1 METIVRKI
9 RHLLPAALLSVLLSS
24 CTEEL
29 LFEEHPRVQE
39 GLPAQVTL
47 GFRSEKNRIVTRAA
61 QDESYENHVNNL
73 YVFIF
78 NPDGEVHYQGFYTD
92 NDITYDTNAGR
103 SKGQVSFSTT
113 SLNNVQIVCI
123 ANLSTESVNSNYEVT
138 QEEMKKITSLDEL
151 EAYIMTLDEQTV
163 ERSTQFM
170 MTGFAYDDNDSD
182 QTNTVINIPGTE
194 SGTASL
200 ECTLRPERTDAKVEF
215 VVKTEIPNEHR
226 QGQEQWESLDFR
238 PRSWRVMKVPA
249 QSLLLPKETDDAD
262 GEGCTYFDTDEMPFE
277 IEARDANYLLDSC
290 AFVFYMPENRKT
302 PAQTIS
308 GDGLTDTQRYALREE
323 RNHTTGGSF
332 PDKPGQQFENGD
344 FTYAPAN
351 ATYVEM
357 SGTLSYK
364 VGNSTVNADVTFTVH
379 LGYAD
384 GNPNDYDTERNTYY
398 TYHVTLRGVDDIVV
412 EVSSDQEENERR
424 PGYEGNVIFSQEG
437 LHELDAHYDR
447 VLITI
452 DRSQVGDMTWGVQ
465 TPFDKAIYAGNF
477 CETDTPEQNGIH
489 DYRWVKFAINEDYGE
504 ETGQYYVK
512 YPGDQNYKGGEDKQ
526 SGYEGH
532 SSYPNAR
539 LLDAHQLLQ
548 RLKQEYREG
557 KTTGT
562 VAVTAFIDE
571 YVYVREP
578 SDQNTNAT
586 PLLSEWRRYVEA
598 EDRLLYFINGAN
610 SQYSPDGASSVV
622 EAIQTFK
629 QKSIRTVYNV
639 KKSESEL
646 PTAWG
651 LESRM
656 EGVRWAPGNVRLGTS
671 SSNGRLNTIRCLLGE
686 DYASNNS
693 TLLWTDVLKTSEP
706 YELNKYQ
713 DALHAVLMRNRDL
726 NGDNIVQP
734 NEIRW
739 YLAAIDQL
747 VDLYIGEYALD
758 NASHLYP
765 TNAADRENQ
774 TYWHY
779 TSSSADGND
788 PWVLWAEECAALGNY
803 DGSSDKV
810 GGKYAYRCIRN
821 LGVGL
826 DDPETEP
833 TPLIPDVTA
842 AESDG
847 TYVIDCTNLSEK
859 ARRLS
864 REVSKLPAHNDEQ
877 PSNRPY
883 GKFRV
888 AANDADYPTPKID
901 VNALNRWNWEDDH
914 DWVWYQ
920 TASITPSG
928 YRVPNLREL
937 LIMGTRLPKDAW
949 RTYTGKWGWP
959 VTIYTHSSKAMYMTY
974 TSFSRGSYGTGNS
987 SISGKNGGFRFN
999 AEDGSI
1005 GATGSKADGG
1015 YVRGVRDEQ

>member
-1 METIVRKI
+1 
-9 RHLLPAALLSVLLSS
+9 
-24 CTEEL
+24 
-29 LFEEHPRVQE
+29 
-39 GLPAQVTL
+39 
-47 GFRSEKNRIVTRAA
+47 
-61 QDESYENHVNNL
+61 
-73 YVFIF
+73 
-78 NPDGEVHYQGFYTD
+78 
-92 NDITYDTNAGR
+92 
-103 SKGQVSFSTT
+103 
-113 SLNNVQIVCI
+113 
-123 ANLSTESVNSNYEVT
+123 
-138 QEEMKKITSLDEL
+138 
-151 EAYIMTLDEQTV
+151 
-163 ERSTQFM
+163 
-170 MTGFAYDDNDSD
+170 
-182 QTNTVINIPGTE
+182 
-194 SGTASL
+194 
-200 ECTLRPERTDAKVEF
+200 
-215 VVKTEIPNEHR
+215 
-226 QGQEQWESLDFR
+226 
-238 PRSWRVMKVPA
+238 
-249 QSLLLPKETDDAD
+249 
-262 GEGCTYFDTDEMPFE
+262 
-277 IEARDANYLLDSC
+277 
-290 AFVFYMPENRKT
+290 MPENRKT

-671 SSNGRLNTIRCLLGE
+671 SSNGRLNTIRCLLG
-686 DYASNNS
+686 
-693 TLLWTDVLKTSEP
+693 
-706 YELNKYQ
+706 
-713 DALHAVLMRNRDL
+713 
-726 NGDNIVQP
+726 VQ
-734 NEIRW
+734 
-739 YLAAIDQL
+739 
-747 VDLYIGEYALD
+747 
-758 NASHLYP
+758 
-765 TNAADRENQ
+765 
-774 TYWHY
+774 
-779 TSSSADGND
+779 
-788 PWVLWAEECAALGNY
+788 
-803 DGSSDKV
+803 
-810 GGKYAYRCIRN
+810 
-821 LGVGL
+821 
-826 DDPETEP
+826 
-833 TPLIPDVTA
+833 
-842 AESDG
+842 
-847 TYVIDCTNLSEK
+847 
-859 ARRLS
+859 
-864 REVSKLPAHNDEQ
+864 
-877 PSNRPY
+877 
-883 GKFRV
+883 
-888 AANDADYPTPKID
+888 
-901 VNALNRWNWEDDH
+901 
-914 DWVWYQ
+914 
-920 TASITPSG
+920 
-928 YRVPNLREL
+928 
-937 LIMGTRLPKDAW
+937 
-949 RTYTGKWGWP
+949 
-959 VTIYTHSSKAMYMTY
+959 
-974 TSFSRGSYGTGNS
+974 
-987 SISGKNGGFRFN
+987 
-999 AEDGSI
+999 
-1005 GATGSKADGG
+1005 
-1015 YVRGVRDEQ
+1015 